1 MHNIA
6 KNLEPSMLSTIIY
19 RSHISDD
26 VLIKTLGALAE
37 KANQVNE
44 LNSVTGILLF
54 NGTHF
59 FQVLEGPEEAVLA
72 IYQAI
77 CQDPRHHNLVELM
90 RDYAPARRFGNVGM
104 ELFDLRQ
111 YDPDNVLQA
120 VLDKGTSKYQL
131 TYDDRA
137 LQFLRMFVEAT
148 ERENYFEIPS
158 GDSWEFIVDKE
169 ETPPRAAIQPATDQY
184 SFAFQPIIDPLSR
197 QIVSVEA
204 MMRPGSGVSVADY
217 FAELPRNEMYE
228 IDLKSKQHVFAMA
241 KQLGI
246 EGLTLSINLLPMS
259 LAIVPNAV
267 DFLLQAIHS
276 NGLVPEQIVVE
287 VTENGAL
294 SRVDEFE
301 AAIKKLKASGISLA
315 IDSFGA
321 GSAGLVLLTQFQPD
335 KIKIDRNIIADVH
348 RSGPKQAIVQAI
360 LKFCSSLQITVI
372 AEGVNKPEEW
382 MWLESA
388 GVCNFQGALFAPS
401 TLNAFPAVAWPEKLE
416 VW

>member
-1 MHNIA
+1 
-6 KNLEPSMLSTIIY
+6 MLSTIIY

-26 VLIKTLGALAE
+26 VAYKTLGKLAE

-44 LNSVTGILLF
+44 SNSVTGILLF

-59 FQVLEGPEEAVLA
+59 FQVLEGPEDAVVA
-72 IYQAI
+72 IYEEI
-77 CQDPRHHNLVELM
+77 CNDPRHHNLVELM

-104 ELFDLRQ
+104 ELFDLRE
-111 YDPDNVLQA
+111 YDPENVLQA

-137 LQFLRMFVEAT
+137 LQFLRVFVDAT
-148 ERENYFEIPS
+148 ERENYFEIPP
-158 GDSWEFIVDKE
+158 GDSWEFVVDRE
-169 ETPPRAAIQPATDQY
+169 EALPREAVPSATADY

-197 QIVSVEA
+197 QIVSLEA
-204 MMRPGSGVSVADY
+204 VMRPTSGMSAADY
-217 FAELPRNEMYE
+217 LAGLPRNERYSV
-228 IDLKSKQHVFAMA
+228 DLKSKQHVFAMA

-246 EGLTLSINLLPMS
+246 NGLTLSINLLPMS
-259 LAIVPNAV
+259 LAIVPDAV
-267 DFLLQAIHS
+267 DFLLEAIHA

-287 VTENGAL
+287 VTENGTVFRA
-294 SRVDEFE
+294 DEFE

-315 IDSFGA
+315 IDGFGA

-348 RSGPKQAIVQAI
+348 KSGPKQAIVQAI
-360 LKFCSSLQITVI
+360 LKFCSSLQIAVI

-388 GVCNFQGALFAPS
+388 GICNFQGALFAPS
-401 TLNAFPAVAWPEKLE
+401 TLNAFPVVAWPEKLE
-416 VW
+416 ND